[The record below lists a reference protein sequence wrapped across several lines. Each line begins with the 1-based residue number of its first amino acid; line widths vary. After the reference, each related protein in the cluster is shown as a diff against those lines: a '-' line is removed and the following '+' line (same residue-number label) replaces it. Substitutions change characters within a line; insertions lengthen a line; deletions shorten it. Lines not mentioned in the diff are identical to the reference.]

1 MGQSV
6 CVDWQWQHCRRRSP
20 LRQQHEPDQTNA
32 RRVRYGRDGQS
43 GLWRYPPG
51 AEVVAAAVG
60 MVPHGIVA
68 VAARGRVDPVN
79 RRAVT
84 FGASTV
90 AARVRDVSIPDWP
103 VRPGAGT
110 VCIHLILIHAI
121 FLFCLGI
128 GRTSD

>member
-1 MGQSV
+1 M

-84 FGASTV
+84 FGASI
-90 AARVRDVSIPDWP
+90 RDVSIPDWP

-110 VCIHLILIHAI
+110 VCVHLILIHAI